1 MSNLIAPK
9 IIKAFN
15 IVTAK
20 NAVKEKDV
28 WQDWNRASNIGWA
41 DDCLRYLVLERTCPE
56 NATESTIEKQRIFD
70 EGKKQEWLM
79 RKDMLTAGL
88 KLIPVS
94 DEPLIDNE
102 LRIKGTVDDL
112 LKISKDDIRPIDYK
126 SSSSH
131 MFTHISQ
138 FATADDLR
146 GSQYHWVKH
155 YPAQLY
161 IYLHLYGYEM
171 GMLFFKNKDSG
182 EIYPLDVPR
191 DDIYLDHLKDGIR
204 EVNIFVEKGKV
215 PKPVYKDVCS
225 KCKYKEYCFPDA
237 PAEEE
242 EGAGVERIEDP
253 ELEMMMARR
262 DELNSYSKE
271 YKELDKDIKE
281 KLRGRT
287 VVIGDWMYKTSSYPR
302 AGYEIPEDIKREF
315 KYTFQATRV
324 TIKHLKK
331 AL

>member
-1 MSNLIAPK
+1 MTNLIAPEIVK
-9 IIKAFN
+9 KFN
-15 IVTAK
+15 IVTAQ
-20 NAVKEKDV
+20 NAVRERDI

-56 NATESTIEKQRIFD
+56 KATESSLEKQRIFD

-79 RKDMLTAGL
+79 RKDVLAAGF

-94 DEPLIDNE
+94 DEPLIDKE

-112 LKISKDDIRPIDYK
+112 LKLSSDDIRPIDYK

-131 MFTHISQ
+131 MFNHISQ

-146 GSQYHWVKH
+146 ASQYFWVRH

-161 IYLHLYGYEM
+161 IYLHLYKYDNGV
-171 GMLFFKNKDSG
+171 LFFKNKDSG
-182 EIYPLDVPR
+182 EIYPLDVPK
-191 DDIYLDHLKDGIR
+191 DEIYFEHLKDGIR
-204 EVNIFVEKGKV
+204 EVNIFIEKGKV
-215 PKPVYKDVCS
+215 PKPAYKDVCS

-237 PAEEE
+237 PVED
-242 EGAGVERIEDP
+242 EGAEIERIEEP

-262 DELNSYSKE
+262 SELSDYTKE
-271 YKELDKDIKE
+271 YKELDKAIKE
-281 KLRGRT
+281 RLKGRT
-287 VVIGDWMYKTSSYPR
+287 VVVGDWLYKTSTYPR
-302 AGYEIPEDIKREF
+302 AGYEIPDDIKREF

-324 TIKHLKK
+324 TIKNLKK

>member
-1 MSNLIAPK
+1 MTNLIAPEIVK
-9 IIKAFN
+9 KVNA
-15 IVTAK
+15 VTAK
-20 NAVKEKDV
+20 NAVKERDV

-41 DDCLRYLVLERTCPE
+41 DDCLRYLVLERICPE
-56 NATESTIEKQRIFD
+56 KATESSLEKQRIFD

-79 RKDMLTAGL
+79 RKDMLTAGF

-112 LKISKDDIRPIDYK
+112 LKLSPDDIRPIDYK
-126 SSSSH
+126 SCSSY
-131 MFTHISQ
+131 MFNHISQ

-146 GSQYHWVKH
+146 ASPHSWVRH

-161 IYLHLYGYEM
+161 IYLHLYKYNNGV
-171 GMLFFKNKDSG
+171 LLFKNKDSG
-182 EIYPLDVPR
+182 ETYPLDVPK
-191 DDIYLDHLKDGIR
+191 DEIYFEHLKDGIR

-215 PKPVYKDVCS
+215 PKPAYKDVCS
-225 KCKYKEYCFPDA
+225 KCEYKEYCFPDA
-237 PAEEE
+237 PVDDENAE
-242 EGAGVERIEDP
+242 VERIEEP
-253 ELEMMMARR
+253 ELEMMMIRR
-262 DELNSYSKE
+262 SELGVYTKE
-271 YKELDKDIKE
+271 YKELDATIKE
-281 KLRGRT
+281 KLKGRT
-287 VVIGDWMYKTSSYPR
+287 VVVGDWLYKTSSYPR

-324 TIKHLKK
+324 TIKNLKT